1 MKYSVIDVS
10 SSSISMVVAANG
22 GTNEILFKERA
33 ALSLTH
39 YFEGDKLSARGMEKL
54 AALLDHM
61 KAVAAAEGAQ
71 RCYVI
76 STAALRHVANS
87 EQIAGFVREKTG
99 LAINFIDEPTEAY
112 CDYIANLSYRAY
124 DRAVLI
130 DLGGKSIE
138 ICDLSKSEKAEM
150 FGLEFGLV
158 DLTRKFVGNIYPTE
172 DEVKSIRKYLNKKF
186 DGAGV
191 PGEGKF
197 ATAVL
202 VGAAAT
208 AVYDIYA
215 DFAKVQPAESK
226 VIEYKKYKKLVRR
239 LLEGADR
246 SRLILKNA
254 PEKVY
259 VIGAAVVA
267 LKAIFKRFGVERI
280 LVSESGVKEGYLRL
294 VLDGREEGEYA
305 LLDAPERSGREAP
318 SEVSDVTLVAESAPV
333 GVAREPAGQPDSSAE
348 SPEGTLPAGN
358 ASAEAPVAKRR
369 GRPKKTAQGTQ
380 QSDKKPAATAAAKK
394 PAVKKPAKRTAAGK
408 AAAKTAAEQM
418 SQTQSAGNE
427 ASAPKRRGRPKKN
440 I

>member
-150 FGLEFGLV
+150 FGFEFGLV
-158 DLTRKFVGNIYPTE
+158 DLNRKFVGNIYPTE
-172 DEVKSIRKYLNKKF
+172 DEVKSIRKYLKKKF
-186 DGAGV
+186 DAASL
-191 PGEGKF
+191 PEEGTF

-202 VGAAAT
+202 VGASAMAI
-208 AVYDIYA
+208 YDIYA
-215 DFAKVQPAESK
+215 DFAKADRTGPRI
-226 VIEYKKYKKLVRR
+226 IEYKKYKKLVKR

-246 SRLILKNA
+246 SSLVLKNA

-259 VIGAAVVA
+259 VIGAAAVA
-267 LKAIFKRFGVERI
+267 LKALFKRFGVETI
-280 LVSESGVKEGYLRL
+280 VVSESGVKEGYLRL
-294 VLDGREEGEYA
+294 VLDGREEGDYA
-305 LLDAPERSGREAP
+305 LLTPPASSEREAAP
-318 SEVSDVTLVAESAPV
+318 ALEDVMLVAEPKPDDAP
-333 GVAREPAGQPDSSAE
+333 AAPAPKTVDTPQN
-348 SPEGTLPAGN
+348 PA
-358 ASAEAPVAKRR
+358 PRRR
-369 GRPKKTAQGTQ
+369 GRPK
-380 QSDKKPAATAAAKK
+380 SAATASKPAAKK
-394 PAVKKPAKRTAAGK
+394 PATKKPAAKKPAAEKPAVNK
-408 AAAKTAAEQM
+408 AEPAQAAKSEE
-418 SQTQSAGNE
+418 S
-427 ASAPKRRGRPKKN
+427 SAPKRRGRPKKN
-440 I
+440 VE